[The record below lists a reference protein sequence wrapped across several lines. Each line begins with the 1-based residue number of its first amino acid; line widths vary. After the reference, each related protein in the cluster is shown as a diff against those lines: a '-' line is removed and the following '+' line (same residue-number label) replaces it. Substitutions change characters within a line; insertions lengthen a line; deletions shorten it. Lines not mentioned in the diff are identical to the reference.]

1 MKKKR
6 QLIATI
12 VAIALVA
19 AMIIPPV
26 LAYIVR

>member
-1 MKKKR
+1 MKKNK
-6 QLIATI
+6 QLIAAI
-12 VAIALVA
+12 VAIVLVA

>member
-12 VAIALVA
+12 VAIVLAV

>member
-12 VAIALVA
+12 VATVLVA